1 MVKLDVTCMRHM
13 SKNDYRVLTA
23 VEMGMKNH
31 DVVPTELITSIA
43 KLRTGGVHRIITTL
57 HAFKLIA
64 HDRSTYDGYR
74 LTFTGYDV
82 LALHV
87 LVSRGHIAA
96 VGNKVGCGK
105 ESDIYI
111 AQTSEGDQLILKM
124 HRLGRTSFR
133 AVKQKRDY
141 LRGRSS
147 ANWLYL
153 SRLSALK
160 EYAFMKAL
168 HAHGFPTPLPVDQNR
183 HVVLMGVAKGN
194 PMYQLRAG
202 ALADPETVYRQCM
215 ELIVR
220 LARHGLIHCDFNE
233 FNLLLHREDGR
244 DDHEVTLIDFPQM
257 VSMRHQN
264 AEEMFDRDVGCIVK
278 FFAMK
283 MKWDPPPELIPSYGD
298 VVGDALGRLDDSVR
312 ASGFSEEEDK
322 ELLRAIQEEQTG
334 DASGDDDGSGS
345 DGDAEDDGSDDDDDA
360 DDDDEVNDNVAQ
372 RRCSDGADAL
382 PSGEGSS
389 EPSVAEASMRH
400 VTALTPDETANEH
413 RDHSSDELGREPDGS
428 ASDGALSDSEDAEV
442 VDGDDAQ
449 QGGTSGGVGKGKGA
463 PSLQQRALEHAR
475 RQHGGG
481 GSGSA
486 KRGSRNVQKQR
497 FRGKVLR
504 KGQDF

>member
-233 FNLLLHREDGR
+233 FNLLLHREEGR
-244 DDHEVTLIDFPQM
+244 DDHVTLIDFPQM

-322 ELLRAIQEEQTG
+322 ELLRSHTG
-334 DASGDDDGSGS
+334 DASDSDDSSGS
-345 DGDAEDDGSDDDDDA
+345 DGDAEDDGSNDDDDA
-360 DDDDEVNDNVAQ
+360 DDVDEINDKVAQ
-372 RRCSDGADAL
+372 HRCSDT
-382 PSGEGSS
+382 
-389 EPSVAEASMRH
+389 R
-400 VTALTPDETANEH
+400 
-413 RDHSSDELGREPDGS
+413 DGS
-428 ASDGALSDSEDAEV
+428 ASDGALSGSDDAED

-449 QGGTSGGVGKGKGA
+449 QGGTSGGGGKGKGA

-481 GSGSA
+481 GTGSA